1 MIDGIGYCHSKGVV
15 HRDLKC
21 ENVLLD
27 KHNNV
32 KITDFGFARANLTKP
47 DGTRVLSR
55 TYCGSYSYAAPEVL
69 TGTPYD
75 PFKSDIWSLGVIL
88 FIMVSFIIFDE
99 LLRKFR
105 TFVRHSV
112 FHFKFLKKIYYL
124 LSKCIYLKHI

>member
-88 FIMVSFIIFDE
+88 FIMVSSIIFDE

-105 TFVRHSV
+105 TFVMHSV
-112 FHFKFLKKIYYL
+112 FHFNF
-124 LSKCIYLKHI
+124 

>member
-1 MIDGIGYCHSKGVV
+1 MKLHIFSGIWFYQMVEGIGYCHSKGVV

-27 KHNNV
+27 KNNNV

-88 FIMVSFIIFDE
+88 FIMVS
-99 LLRKFR
+99 
-105 TFVRHSV
+105 
-112 FHFKFLKKIYYL
+112 
-124 LSKCIYLKHI
+124 